1 MKTTRLLH
9 ILHQQLEELRTRVA
23 PLAHY
28 ATLSAR
34 FDRHLFKTRSTLL
47 QACVDEAQG
56 HYDELCQ
63 AVERK
68 QLPQVA
74 WLAEHLSAQ
83 IEAITRET
91 TSWSLRGWDNGSA
104 GITKWQRKRLQHQE
118 FERRLI
124 EMKAQRVQQHA
135 QAASL
140 ADQQR
145 LAREIDAFS
154 GRLERCQRALA
165 DIERVLAQL
174 TR

>member
-1 MKTTRLLH
+1 M
-9 ILHQQLEELRTRVA
+9 V

-47 QACVDEAQG
+47 QACVDEAQAG
-56 HYDELCQ
+56 YDELCR
-63 AVERK
+63 AVEQQ
-68 QLPQVA
+68 QLAQVA

-91 TSWSLRGWDNGSA
+91 TSWSLRAWDNGSP

-124 EMKAQRVQQHA
+124 EMKAQRVNQHA
-135 QAASL
+135 QATSFEE
-140 ADQQR
+140 QQR
-145 LAREIDAFS
+145 LAREVEAFN
-154 GRLERCQRALA
+154 GRISRCRHALA
-165 DIERVLAQL
+165 EIEQVLARL